1 LSSLKQFFARPT
13 RGIFILLGVAAFFLI
28 FSAYQRNYS
37 PAFGITKLL
46 QVGWEFNDRGLAIYR
61 TTPKY
66 IDPASQWGFDGQF
79 YAELALDPLLRDPQ
93 MATALD
99 NPPYRAR
106 RILLPWLAWVGGLG
120 RPFWILNV
128 YTALNLIFWIGYA
141 FLLGRLFRP
150 YGWRGLA
157 GWASLLMTCGIIESM
172 QGSLADFPGFVL
184 MTAGLML
191 EGVSGAGVLAL
202 AALAREP
209 NIIGLLG
216 LWDYRSPW
224 LTTAKRNILLALIAG
239 LPCALWFVY
248 VTMRFPPVDN
258 TLAGGNFSWPLVGI
272 MAKLGEISVQ
282 AISGEIIWREWYTEF
297 YTNYA
302 LHALLTIVATLTQC
316 IYLLTHREWNNRIWR
331 VGVIFVP
338 YFLCINYFAW
348 EEHFTVTR
356 HALAITLAF
365 NLMLALRP
373 RRSWLIW
380 FLLGNC
386 FVPYGVYQFGLRDLV
401 IIKAVSSTEYRS
413 VGPAVAVRAVELQL
427 ARGWGDAEQ
436 TRQHKWRWATAQHA
450 TMIITNSGEQ
460 PLEVRL
466 AFMARSLAPRNFK
479 ISVGGRSLWAS
490 NWLRRPR
497 QIMTAPFLALPG
509 DTTIELDTTGEPTSP
524 GFEHDQRRLTF
535 LVEDLQVILSL
546 PKANP

>member
-1 LSSLKQFFARPT
+1 MSSLKQFFAQPIRWV
-13 RGIFILLGVAAFFLI
+13 FILLGVVAFFLI

-37 PAFGITKLL
+37 SAFGITKLL

-66 IDPASQWGFDGQF
+66 IDPSSQWGFDGQF

-93 MATALD
+93 MTTALD

-224 LTTAKRNILLALIAG
+224 LATAKRNIRLALIAG
-239 LPCALWFVY
+239 LPCALWFGY

-331 VGVIFVP
+331 VGAIFVP

-348 EEHFTVTR
+348 EDHFTVTR

-373 RRSWLIW
+373 RRSWLVW

-401 IIKAVSSTEYRS
+401 IITAEPPAEYRS
-413 VGPAVAVRAVELQL
+413 VGTDAAVQAVKLSFTS
-427 ARGWGDAEQ
+427 GWGDAEQ

-450 TMIITNSGEQ
+450 TMTITNSSAQ
-460 PLEVRL
+460 AMEVRL
-466 AFMARSLAPRNFK
+466 SFVSRSLTPRDFK
-479 ISVGGRSLWAS
+479 ISMLGRSLWS
-490 NWLRRPR
+490 SRRLYAHR
-497 QIMTAPFLALPG
+497 KIEIAPFWVPPG
-509 DTTIELDTTGEPTSP
+509 ETVIDFDTTGAPASP
-524 GFEHDQRRLTF
+524 GLNNDKRQLAFM
-535 LVEDLQVILSL
+535 VEDLQVALSVTASS
-546 PKANP
+546 P

>member
-1 LSSLKQFFARPT
+1 M
-13 RGIFILLGVAAFFLI
+13 LGVAAFFLI

-93 MATALD
+93 MTTALD

-128 YTALNLIFWIGYA
+128 YTALNLVFWIGYA
-141 FLLGRLFRP
+141 FMLGRLFRP

-157 GWASLLMTCGIIESM
+157 GWTALLMTCGIIESM

-191 EGVSGAGVLAL
+191 EGVGGAGVLAL

-216 LWDYRSPW
+216 IWDYRSPW
-224 LTTAKRNILLALIAG
+224 LATAKRNIRLALIAG
-239 LPCALWFVY
+239 LPCALWFTY

-272 MAKLGEISVQ
+272 MSKLGEISVQ

-302 LHALLTIVATLTQC
+302 LHALLTIIATLTQC
-316 IYLLTHREWNNRIWR
+316 IYLLTHREWNSRIWR

-348 EEHFTVTR
+348 EDHFTVTR

-373 RRSWLIW
+373 RRSWLVW

-386 FVPYGVYQFGLRDLV
+386 FVPYGIYQFGLRDLV
-401 IIKAVSSTEYRS
+401 IIKAVSPTEYRS

-436 TRQHKWRWATAQHA
+436 TRQHKWRWATTQHA

-497 QIMTAPFLALPG
+497 QITTAPFLALPG